1 MALHNE
7 FGKAGENAAKETLIK
22 YGYTIRE
29 TNWKCGKL
37 EIDIVA
43 EKDGRIIIV
52 EVKTR
57 SSDYVAPV
65 NAIDKRKISHLVK
78 AANAYIKHYDL
89 PHEVQFDI
97 ITLVGKPEDFTIEHI
112 ADAFMPPLKTYNNV

>member
-7 FGKAGENAAKETLIK
+7 FGKVGEVAAKEALIK
-22 YGYTIRE
+22 EGYTIRE
-29 TNWKCGKL
+29 TNWKCDKL

-57 SSDYVAPV
+57 SNDYVDPIDAV
-65 NAIDKRKISHLVK
+65 DKRKIVHLVK
-78 AANAYIKHYDL
+78 AANAYINSNNL
-89 PHEVQFDI
+89 PHEIQFDI
-97 ITLVGKPEDFTIEHI
+97 ITLIGNQDDFKVEHI
-112 ADAFMPPLKTYNNV
+112 IDAFMPPLKTYR